1 MELKREAARMG
12 IMRPEDLA
20 LLSRAL
26 DRTLPAG
33 APRLEREF
41 HAVTLVNLFTAG
53 ERNEEALVAAFSGVD
68 ILAVQA
74 A

>member
-12 IMRPEDLA
+12 IMKPEDLA
-20 LLSRAL
+20 LLSRVL

-33 APRLEREF
+33 AGPLEREF

-53 ERNEEALVAAFSGVD
+53 ERSEDALVTAFAGFGTRAD
-68 ILAVQA
+68 QA